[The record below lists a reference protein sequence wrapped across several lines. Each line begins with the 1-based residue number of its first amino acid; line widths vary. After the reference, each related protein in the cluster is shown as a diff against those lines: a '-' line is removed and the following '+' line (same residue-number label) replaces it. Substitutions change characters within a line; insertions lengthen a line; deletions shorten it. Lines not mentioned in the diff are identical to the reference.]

1 VGKSILCLR
10 GTFNASA
17 RTLSMVISGGT
28 SSLEVE
34 FLEQV
39 EARATEAK
47 ALASL
52 CREICIDGQAAPERP
67 ARTHAPA
74 DMLPGQL
81 RGFWMT
87 WRDVILPASGLTEDG
102 QRTVLSWIRDG
113 VSWKEF
119 QRSEDTGR
127 MEDPAHAGVYHSMEG
142 LTSTGQSVKE
152 WLGIRIGEYRAR
164 GLVREWREDDGPAVI
179 NPVGCEPNKPRFVLT
194 PAACFT
200 PRFCARWFLAML
212 TPFFSS
218 ENCYTNLR
226 DVDERSARC

>member
-1 VGKSILCLR
+1 
-10 GTFNASA
+10 
-17 RTLSMVISGGT
+17 M
-28 SSLEVE
+28 EVE

-127 MEDPAHAGVYHSMEG
+127 MEDPAHAGVNHSMEG

-152 WLGIRIGEYRAR
+152 WLGIRIGE
-164 GLVREWREDDGPAVI
+164 REDWSGNGVRTMDRRSSTRWAVSRTNRGSCWTRDG
-179 NPVGCEPNKPRFVLT
+179 
-194 PAACFT
+194 
-200 PRFCARWFLAML
+200 
-212 TPFFSS
+212 S
-218 ENCYTNLR
+218 TN
-226 DVDERSARC
+226 